1 MLWLFMK
8 KKLNVDLKKK
18 NSKWAFQWKMQFNPD
33 RDKQVNEVIFSRKSN
48 SCSHSTVT
56 FSNNGIN
63 NVTIRTVW
71 ALF

>member
-8 KKLNVDLKKK
+8 KKLNVDLEKK

>member
-1 MLWLFMK
+1 MRWLFMK

-33 RDKQVNEVIFSRKSN
+33 RDKQVNEVIFCRKSN

>member
-33 RDKQVNEVIFSRKSN
+33 QDKQVNEVIFSRKSN